1 MKLQPKMSETP
12 VENYQVLRQVKFF
25 SQWPHDLL
33 LDAAKASKVYEFEA
47 SEEIVQRGQVL
58 EHMYVIAGGEI
69 AIGVSSA
76 DGRHYVRRYAAS
88 GQVYGLL
95 SILDGKSSP
104 QFYEARVR
112 SRIILVPKSAILSAL
127 ERHPPLWW
135 GVVDHWSGIHRA
147 HLAGLHEIAFDPLR
161 VRLIRALLEYASQR
175 GVRELLA
182 APLDLRLNQEQLANL
197 LGMTRQSVS
206 REIKW
211 LEREGHVQVTYGGI
225 LLKAPLEL
233 VRLLEAGTWESQ

>member
-1 MKLQPKMSETP
+1 MSDTP

-33 LDAAKASKVYEFEA
+33 LEAAKASKVFEA
-47 SEEIVQRGQVL
+47 DANEVIVQQGQVL
-58 EHMYVIAGGEI
+58 DSLYVLASGEI
-69 AIGVSSA
+69 AIGVCNA
-76 DGRHYVRRYAAS
+76 DGRRYVRRYAAS

-104 QFYEARVR
+104 QFYAARVR
-112 SRIILVPKSAILSAL
+112 SRMILVPKSAILSAL
-127 ERHPPLWW
+127 ERHAPLWW

-175 GVRELLA
+175 GVRELPA
-182 APLDLRLNQEQLANL
+182 APLDLRLNQDQLANL

-206 REIKW
+206 REIKQ

-233 VRLLEAGTWESQ
+233 VRLLEAGTWELQ